1 LDFFRLA
8 PFDPHARVAT
18 IIDSA
23 GVFTDTGRVSHCRSA
38 VCGDELLAGRGGA
51 VTIARMSQ
59 DPNHSAVTPDDD
71 AATQRASLARSRR
84 RMIVIIALMLAAFAV
99 VVVFRREMRARWW
112 GYRLAHTEDV
122 ARRLG
127 YLELLAA
134 DPGPAEPIARD
145 LLAAPDASTRSF
157 GVVLA
162 ARMEAAVAIPL
173 LARAARDPDAAVRQG
188 AVQALS
194 YIHQP
199 DAARAL
205 LVLADTDDPGL
216 AMLATRGLV
225 NTQEPIALEALMRI
239 ARTHPHAGVRA
250 EAITSLQT
258 ADDVSAVPA
267 LIECLADHAVFAGE
281 TATEQA
287 ARESLSAV
295 APHLAAEPAD
305 AAAPRPSNCR
315 RALTALEA
323 LTGAQI
329 GECDPAP
336 EATQALIERW
346 RSR

>member
-1 LDFFRLA
+1 
-8 PFDPHARVAT
+8 
-18 IIDSA
+18 
-23 GVFTDTGRVSHCRSA
+23 
-38 VCGDELLAGRGGA
+38 
-51 VTIARMSQ
+51 MSQ

-205 LVLADTDDPGL
+205 LPLADTDDPGL